1 MTQVTSDMFRQVA
14 QCPLLNELQS
24 VSSSEV
30 ASYLVFEVRKKIPT
44 LLHRI
49 GAMVGSYVDMNAE
62 GGAPV
67 F

>member
-1 MTQVTSDMFRQVA
+1 MKG
-14 QCPLLNELQS
+14 S